1 MNQDEQ
7 SLPLS
12 GLSNELT
19 QQSESLI
26 LPRSNDQNI
35 NPVILLKQREGSSI
49 KRLIDRN
56 SSGSF
61 KNYCDKIGFTP
72 SNFHAILSGDRP
84 CSLEKLNHIL
94 SGIRYHATISTTIV
108 IQAMP
113 TGRDAENAASLLD
126 EDTLPLDETG
136 LTVLEEPTQSDS
148 YSSETPQNSQIL
160 SPDDL
165 LQEFQDG
172 L

>member
-1 MNQDEQ
+1 MNQNEQ

-35 NPVILLKQREGSSI
+35 NPVISLKPREGSSI

-56 SSGSF
+56 SAGSY
-61 KNYCDKIGFTP
+61 KDYCNKIGFIQ

-84 CSLEKLNHIL
+84 CSLEKLNQIL

-113 TGRDAENAASLLD
+113 TGPDAESAASLLD
-126 EDTLPLDETG
+126 EDMSPLDETG

-148 YSSETPQNSQIL
+148 FSSENHPNSSIL
-160 SPDDL
+160 SPEDL
-165 LQEFQDG
+165 LQEFQDD
-172 L
+172 

>member
-1 MNQDEQ
+1 MNQNEQ

-56 SSGSF
+56 SSGSY
-61 KNYCDKIGFTP
+61 KDYCDKIGFNP
-72 SNFHAILSGDRP
+72 PNFHAILSGTRS
-84 CSLEKLNHIL
+84 CSLEKLNQLL

-113 TGRDAENAASLLD
+113 TGLDVENAASLLD
-126 EDTLPLDETG
+126 EDTSPFDETG
-136 LTVLEEPTQSDS
+136 LTFLEEPPQSDFS
-148 YSSETPQNSQIL
+148 SSEKDQNSSIL
-160 SPDDL
+160 SQDDL
-165 LQEFQDG
+165 LQEFQDD
-172 L
+172 

>member
-1 MNQDEQ
+1 MNQNEQ

-72 SNFHAILSGDRP
+72 PNFHAILSGTRP

-113 TGRDAENAASLLD
+113 TGPDAENAASLLD
-126 EDTLPLDETG
+126 EDTSPFDETG
-136 LTVLEEPTQSDS
+136 LTFLEEPTQSDFS
-148 YSSETPQNSQIL
+148 SSEKDQNSSIL
-160 SPDDL
+160 SQDDL
-165 LQEFQDG
+165 LQEFQDD
-172 L
+172 

>member
-1 MNQDEQ
+1 MNQNEQ

-35 NPVILLKQREGSSI
+35 NPVILLKPREGSSI

-56 SSGSF
+56 CSGSY
-61 KNYCDKIGFTP
+61 KDYCDKIGFTP
-72 SNFHAILSGDRP
+72 PNFHAILSGTRS

-113 TGRDAENAASLLD
+113 TGPDAENAASLLD
-126 EDTLPLDETG
+126 EDTSPFDETG
-136 LTVLEEPTQSDS
+136 LTFLEEPTQSNS
-148 YSSETPQNSQIL
+148 FSSEKDQNSSIL
-160 SPDDL
+160 SQDDL
-165 LQEFQDG
+165 LQEFQDD
-172 L
+172 